1 MLKKSG
7 SITVLFAC
15 AALAGCGKGAANGA
29 PPTGQVAATVD
40 GKEITASEVRLELG
54 PLAGDPSA
62 SERAQPA
69 ALQSI
74 VNRKILADAA
84 VERGLDKT
92 PAAAILLQKARDM
105 ALIQLLEQSVRANL
119 PKVSPDEAAAYVRD
133 NPQAFAQRQLVSVD
147 QVIVGPVKPEL
158 VQQLGPLKTM
168 EEITALLDKNN
179 IEYRRSAA
187 VIDPMTIPPEA
198 AKQIADLKINDVFI
212 LPNNGGVM
220 VARIRERQS
229 QPFSGN
235 EANQIATQILTNQ
248 RAQNIVREQ
257 FAQIIK
263 QGEAKV
269 NINPQ
274 YKPQAAPAAAKAGA
288 APAPAKAN

>member
-15 AALAGCGKGAANGA
+15 VALAGCGKGASNGT
-29 PPTGQVAATVD
+29 PPTGQVAATVN

-54 PLAGDPSA
+54 PLASDPRA

-92 PAAAILLQKARDM
+92 PAAAILLQKARDL

-147 QVIVGPVKPEL
+147 QVLVGPVKPEL

-179 IEYRRSAA
+179 VPYRRSAA

-212 LPNNGGVM
+212 LPNGGAVM

-229 QPFSGN
+229 QPFSGA
-235 EANQIATQILTNQ
+235 EANQIAAQILTNQ
-248 RAQNIVREQ
+248 RTQNIVREQ
-257 FAQIIK
+257 FSQIIK
-263 QGEAKV
+263 QGAAKV

-274 YKPQAAPAAAKAGA
+274 YKPAETPAGAKAGGA
-288 APAPAKAN
+288 AVPAKAN